1 MKREIIGALSYDL
14 QWVSFTACLR
24 VKIIITCIV
33 SLVRKAVQV
42 VVKLDPVRK
51 VKVLVTQSCLTL
63 C

>member
-24 VKIIITCIV
+24 VKIIIIV

-42 VVKLDPVRK
+42 VVKPDPVRK

>member
-24 VKIIITCIV
+24 VKIIIIV